1 MGLFSKL
8 FKKTTTDVRFEKV
21 APQNAMELENKNGV
35 IENCTYL
42 DVEEY
47 LQMMLDDSEQFI
59 TLSMP
64 SAPYG
69 IRFVQACRVNEGID
83 VELGLEQDN
92 QTKLI
97 CRVCDEEECRNV
109 FYEFFNTSNVC
120 DRKGYEPIKM
130 KV

>member
-21 APQNAMELENKNGV
+21 APQNAMELENQNGV

>member
-1 MGLFSKL
+1 
-8 FKKTTTDVRFEKV
+8 
-21 APQNAMELENKNGV
+21 MELENKNGV

-109 FYEFFNTSNVC
+109 FYEFFNTSNVY

>member
-21 APQNAMELENKNGV
+21 APQNAMELENQNGV

-42 DVEEY
+42 DVEKY